1 MNESEYEKLE
11 QYCHN
16 LKISVT
22 TGEIAKL
29 TEQLNMSTDD
39 LSKLCAFFQN
49 LDTRRKETVVS
60 TCLKLSRLP
69 LKEPKTF
76 DNFDFSIL
84 HSKDIDKLKNLITLY
99 PLYEHK
105 NIAFIGPQ
113 GIGKTHLAMAFGR
126 ACCELGIKT
135 YFLKATE
142 LNQKITMA
150 IKNNTIG
157 RTTNGLVKPGC
168 LIIDEIG
175 RCTFDEEST
184 KIFFDIVDKR
194 IQKEGP
200 NCMIFTSN
208 KSPDRWRDDFKEE
221 ESLLCAL
228 DRIFDNAIA
237 YMMDGDSYR
246 GRKLETVAVRVG
258 GTSEFLKTNC

>member
-1 MNESEYEKLE
+1 MSETPYETME
-11 QYCHN
+11 RYCN
-16 LKISVT
+16 SLKININA
-22 TGEIAKL
+22 GEIAAI
-29 TEQLNMSTDD
+29 TEKLNMNSDD
-39 LSKLCAFFQN
+39 LSKMVSFFAS
-49 LDTRRKETVVS
+49 LEEKKKESVVNM
-60 TCLKLSRLP
+60 CLKLSRLP

-76 DNFDFSIL
+76 DNFDFSNL
-84 HSKDIDKLKNLITLY
+84 HSKEIDKLKNLTTLY

-105 NIAFIGPQ
+105 NVAFIGPQ

-126 ACCELGIKT
+126 ACCELGLKT

-142 LNQKITMA
+142 LNQKITSA
-150 IKNNTIG
+150 IKNNTVGSTI
-157 RTTNGLVKPGC
+157 NSLVKPSC

-184 KIFFDIVDKR
+184 KIFFDIVDR
-194 IQKEGP
+194 RTQKEGP

-208 KSPDRWRDDFKEE
+208 KSPDRWKDDFKEE

-237 YMMDGDSYR
+237 CIMDGDSYR
-246 GRKLETVAVRVG
+246 GKKLQTIAVKVG
-258 GTSEFLKTNC
+258 GTAELLNTNR